1 MEIYFTFPSTS
12 AVITAEQVLIAA
24 GMKVKVRP
32 VPGAIRAG
40 CGLCLAVSPDKQKEA
55 MDKAG
60 TNYVLLSLHE
70 ITYNCI
76 AGLLEKYK

>member
-32 VPGAIRAG
+32 VPGEIRAG

-55 MDKAG
+55 MDILKEKSAEYSEIYFVQDG
-60 TNYVLLSLHE
+60 TYTR
-70 ITYNCI
+70 IQ
-76 AGLLEKYK
+76 

>member
-24 GMKVKVRP
+24 GMKVKVRR

-55 MDKAG
+55 MDILKEKSAEYSEIYFVQDG
-60 TNYVLLSLHE
+60 TYTR
-70 ITYNCI
+70 IQ
-76 AGLLEKYK
+76 